1 MLILQSTI
9 RQGTPDLQGVSYMLV
24 RAVCLGAMLAAANV
38 AAAQSGYVV
47 EVNSGAQAPTPAPTA
62 APVAAVAKSGVL
74 PSSSPVKLNSLE
86 EVSSKTVEVGQKV
99 RFSVAE
105 DVMEGGTVVIPRGA
119 PATGVVSWKTG
130 RAIGGKSGK
139 FEVTF
144 EEVSVNGRTVKLM
157 GKHRQEGKGNT
168 VGALLGS
175 IWISGTSAVML
186 PGQAVSALTAEPFS
200 F

>member
-1 MLILQSTI
+1 
-9 RQGTPDLQGVSYMLV
+9 
-24 RAVCLGAMLAAANV
+24 MLAAASV

-47 EVNSGAQAPTPAPTA
+47 EVNSGAQVATPTPTATAA

-74 PSSSPVKLNSLE
+74 PASTPVKLNSLA
-86 EVSSKTVEVGQKV
+86 EVSSKTVEVGDKV

-105 DVMEGGTVVIPRGA
+105 DVLEGGAVVIPRGA

-144 EEVSVNGRTVKLM
+144 EEVNVNGRTVKLM